1 MDWLLNPK
9 LRWLRSAWLAIGL
22 GLMGGAFEGVQET
35 AMLRLHLG
43 TGEGILLVLA
53 CAVAGVIVAV
63 PAGLLVGL
71 FVQFFGRNWIDSKA
85 YARCMGGTAFLL
97 SGFYLWHATA
107 NMLAMDRGVAGVIAM
122 AVCPIGLA
130 GVVWLNAGYWLRREE
145 IGADHKVGWTVF
157 ASGVTLLMA
166 GACGLVAG
174 NTVYGSPKALSG
186 DPNVL
191 IITVDTLRRDH
202 VSRFEADSPSQTPNI
217 DALADGAHMV
227 FLDAVTPTPETAPA
241 HASMFTS
248 LHPLRHEVLSNADSL
263 GRAYTTLGERL
274 QDEGY
279 ATGAFV
285 SSYAV
290 NRRSGLDQGF
300 EVYDDDFAPVRGLS
314 RVLLVQYLSAVAMAS
329 GQGHRLEWLLERD
342 GDDTVELASR
352 WVTARGERPWFA
364 WVHLFEPHAPY
375 EGANASVDH
384 RALLSDPDVVFTA
397 EQEEE
402 LRRLYALEVEDADRI
417 VGELMAVV
425 PENTIVVF
433 TSDHGEML
441 GEHGIQ
447 FRHHGLYD
455 PVIRVPLIVRMPEIR
470 GQVEFEIPYQVRLM
484 DIAPTILKAIKLDPF
499 EPTEG
504 VPLQGF
510 GQRIRKKSLVCDLFG
525 RKGPALDEGC
535 LLGLRSDSK
544 AEEDPDAHLRVK
556 YILDGDRDEFYNL
569 VEDPEEARNIAE
581 EQPAAV
587 EACRARVE
595 PDAGRCGERDFTTD
609 ALKSLGYF

>member
-1 MDWLLNPK
+1 
-9 LRWLRSAWLAIGL
+9 
-22 GLMGGAFEGVQET
+22 
-35 AMLRLHLG
+35 
-43 TGEGILLVLA
+43 
-53 CAVAGVIVAV
+53 
-63 PAGLLVGL
+63 
-71 FVQFFGRNWIDSKA
+71 
-85 YARCMGGTAFLL
+85 
-97 SGFYLWHATA
+97 
-107 NMLAMDRGVAGVIAM
+107 
-122 AVCPIGLA
+122 
-130 GVVWLNAGYWLRREE
+130 
-145 IGADHKVGWTVF
+145 
-157 ASGVTLLMA
+157 
-166 GACGLVAG
+166 
-174 NTVYGSPKALSG
+174 
-186 DPNVL
+186 
-191 IITVDTLRRDH
+191 
-202 VSRFEADSPSQTPNI
+202 
-217 DALADGAHMV
+217 
-227 FLDAVTPTPETAPA
+227 VTPTPETGPA

-263 GRAYTTLGERL
+263 GRAHTTLGERL
-274 QDEGY
+274 RDEGY

-314 RVLLVQYLSAVAMAS
+314 RILLVQYLSTVAMAS

-352 WVTARGERPWFA
+352 WVVARGERPWFA

-375 EGANASVDH
+375 EGAAATVDH

-455 PVIRVPLIVRMPEIR
+455 PVLRVPLIVRMPEIR
-470 GQVEFEIPYQVRLM
+470 GQVEVEIPYQVRLM

-504 VPLQGF
+504 VALQGF
-510 GQRIRKKSLVCDLFG
+510 GQRIKKKSLVCDLFG

-544 AEEDPDAHLRVK
+544 AEEDPDAQLRVK
-556 YILDGDRDEFYNL
+556 YILDGDGDEFYNL
-569 VEDPEEARNIAE
+569 VEDPAESRNIADQ
-581 EQPAAV
+581 QPAAV